1 METTLDTA
9 APATEAPPAADA
21 PVAAAAPARA
31 AAATQP
37 CDVFIVDDTGGSR
50 ELLASIIRNFAGRLE
65 IREAR
70 NGQEAL
76 AIWPDLR
83 PRITLLDIDMP
94 GLDGISVLKKIREM
108 APQAF
113 VAMISGV
120 GSVDH
125 VREALT
131 GGAGGFVIKP
141 YKPQRILDLLERY
154 EKLSGQPLLKDRA

>member
-9 APATEAPPAADA
+9 P
-21 PVAAAAPARA
+21 PVAAAPA
-31 AAATQP
+31 QQ
-37 CDVFIVDDTGGSR
+37 CDVLIVDDTGGSR

-70 NGQEAL
+70 NGQDAL
-76 AIWPDLR
+76 VAWQELR

-94 GLDGISVLKKIREM
+94 GLDGISALKKIREM
-108 APQAF
+108 APKAF

-125 VREALT
+125 VREALSS
-131 GGAGGFVIKP
+131 GASGFVIKP

-154 EKLSGQPLLKDRA
+154 RQLTGHDLLKART